1 MISTSPI
8 WTRPS
13 AADKRRPVVIV
24 SSDAMNRTVDRLGA
38 GAVTVVPATSNVNWI
53 YDFQVLLQAE
63 QMGQI
68 GRAHV

>member
-1 MISTSPI
+1 
-8 WTRPS
+8 
-13 AADKRRPVVIV
+13 
-24 SSDAMNRTVDRLGA
+24 MNRTVDRLGA